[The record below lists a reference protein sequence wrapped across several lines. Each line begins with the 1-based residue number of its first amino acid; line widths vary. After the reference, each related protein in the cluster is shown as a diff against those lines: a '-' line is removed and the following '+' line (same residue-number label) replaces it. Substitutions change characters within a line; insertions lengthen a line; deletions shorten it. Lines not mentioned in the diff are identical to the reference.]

1 MPAFATVLPAE
12 QPVGQTKPLDF
23 VACATAGVLLVGAA
37 AALAGGKSAA
47 GKGAKG
53 LRRAAS
59 PMMKTLPR
67 IHGSPQSR
75 SPLVNWFCLEAG
87 IDFEQAAPRP
97 SPHPFGQV
105 PCLVDGDAVVFES
118 GAILLYLLDTYGDQG
133 GVPTAAEK
141 AAMLSWVVWANSELD
156 GLCFGAIP
164 GDHRVRGTSMERSE
178 IKQVG
183 TLEAILAE
191 SEWLVGGRFTVAD
204 AAVASYLNYVPLFF
218 PNANLS
224 RTPAIAK
231 YMKRCAERPAFAQ
244 AFGEQ
249 HAALVQQKAE
259 AWLSAST
266 PDAGNPLDS
275 LKNMFKG

>member
-1 MPAFATVLPAE
+1 M
-12 QPVGQTKPLDF
+12 KP
-23 VACATAGVLLVGAA
+23 
-37 AALAGGKSAA
+37 
-47 GKGAKG
+47 
-53 LRRAAS
+53 
-59 PMMKTLPR
+59 
-67 IHGSPQSR
+67 
-75 SPLVNWFCLEAG
+75 
-87 IDFEQAAPRP
+87 PRP
-97 SPHPFGQV
+97 SPHPFDQV

-133 GVPTAAEK
+133 GAPTASEK